1 MAAPMVLAT
10 AHLLEIFPKPQTPHI
25 CESDN
30 SSVITSRKRPRWKR
44 RRAMRTQ
51 RCQAHPQKSYRNV
64 SNAYKHWYQ
73 FSDVY
78 LACVF
83 FCPNQIF
90 KKVAKLL
97 KAWSTPCKSS
107 TSNRKLLAP
116 RSFSF
121 IFSAHVSTPHPDKE
135 MTNDGTTL
143 GFPQK
148 TSCCQKK
155 NSKDGMKS
163 RDMGCLCMISGFI
176 ECFYHWDVPT
186 SRQKIRIPWKFH
198 LNPPP
203 DTLILSHHHV
213 LRLKRNHLQDGPLT
227 LLCVEL

>member
-1 MAAPMVLAT
+1 
-10 AHLLEIFPKPQTPHI
+10 
-25 CESDN
+25 
-30 SSVITSRKRPRWKR
+30 
-44 RRAMRTQ
+44 MRTQ

-78 LACVF
+78 LACEF
-83 FCPNQIF
+83 FVQIKSL
-90 KKVAKLL
+90 KKLPSCWRHDPLPARAPLQIGSSWHLGHFQRSRFNAASRQGNDEWRHDTRIPTEDILLSKEKLQG
-97 KAWSTPCKSS
+97 WNEVT
-107 TSNRKLLAP
+107 R
-116 RSFSF
+116 
-121 IFSAHVSTPHPDKE
+121 H
-135 MTNDGTTL
+135 
-143 GFPQK
+143 
-148 TSCCQKK
+148 
-155 NSKDGMKS
+155 
-163 RDMGCLCMISGFI
+163 GCLCMISGFI

-227 LLCVEL
+227 LLCMELYITPKKWPHKWVAGLGWEPRK